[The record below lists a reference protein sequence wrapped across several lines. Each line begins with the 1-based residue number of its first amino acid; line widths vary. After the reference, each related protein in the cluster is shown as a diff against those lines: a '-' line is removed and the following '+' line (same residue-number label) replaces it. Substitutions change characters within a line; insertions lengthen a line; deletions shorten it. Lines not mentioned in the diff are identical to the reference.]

1 MVPHHKILVECDFY
15 LTPLLPIFVAASSSK
30 HTAPLRAYPTSS
42 VCWDIFPGEEY
53 NMNEV
58 GRLFAKLRLNQQR
71 RPIYNTAGRD
81 PGISFIA
88 KGDQS
93 AGRGAI
99 YTYLFPK
106 GDS

>member
-1 MVPHHKILVECDFY
+1 
-15 LTPLLPIFVAASSSK
+15 
-30 HTAPLRAYPTSS
+30 
-42 VCWDIFPGEEY
+42 
-53 NMNEV
+53 MNEV
-58 GRLFAKLRLNQQR
+58 GRLFAKLKLNQQR
-71 RPIYNTAGRD
+71 RPIYNTAGSD
-81 PGISFIA
+81 PGFSFIG